1 MARHFLQT
9 FRTFLESYPLMLL
22 ACLLILLGASGSW
35 VNMPLSGEQN
45 LNLLE
50 TPQLGKQIKLL
61 VLSMLVLYCLATLLN
76 WRIARVLFATA
87 LFSFLLYFA
96 LTLSFLNNNFVWQY
110 IIESQSFHELQSV
123 LAFNATPNTGPS
135 AETALVYDSYRFSER
150 LIASSSLLGWGAK
163 LTLLCSGLLL
173 AYSVI
178 KSRQLM
184 LSTMLVCVL
193 MLTFV
198 AVSGVGNVGLAY
210 LKLNQGIRY
219 ANQNSVELAITEFK
233 QAQQLDPVLASSK
246 GFSLLLSYLYQT
258 AYGPEHNNAYLY
270 SMNQKY
276 ESGKFINLVSYNKTI
291 QRRRLDNT
299 VKSEYD
305 VSADMLYA
313 GILRVESNIMAS
325 AYTKFGLQAYR
336 RAQWTEA
343 EDAFLHSIMINHSP
357 VARMALLSIYLK
369 TQRYEQCV
377 SIADGLLEDINN
389 NSMSADIWTTK
400 GHCLLGNRQQTE
412 ARAAYQ
418 MSLSLDTD
426 KNYRA
431 VKGLSGT

>member
-9 FRTFLESYPLMLL
+9 SRTFIESYPLMLL
-22 ACLLILLGASGSW
+22 ACLLVLLGVSGSW

-50 TPQLGKQIKLL
+50 SPQLGKQIKLL
-61 VLSMLVLYCLATLLN
+61 VLSMLVLYCLATILK

-96 LTLSFLNNNFVWQY
+96 LTFSFLNNNFVWQY
-110 IIESQSFHELQSV
+110 IIESQSFHELTGV
-123 LAFNATPNTGPS
+123 LAFNPTPNTGPS
-135 AETALVYDSYRFSER
+135 AETALIYDAYRFSER
-150 LIASSSLLGWGAK
+150 LMASASLLGWGAK
-163 LTLLCSGLLL
+163 LTVLCSSLLL
-173 AYSVI
+173 VYAVI
-178 KSRQLM
+178 KSRQVM
-184 LSTMLVCVL
+184 LSAMLVSVL

-198 AVSGVGNVGLAY
+198 VTSGVANVGLAY

-219 ANQNSVELAITEFK
+219 ANQNSVELAINEFK
-233 QAQQLDPVLASSK
+233 QAKQLDPVLASSK
-246 GFSLLLSYLYQT
+246 GFSVLLSYMYHI

-276 ESGKFINLVSYNKTI
+276 ESGDLFDLLDYNKTV

-299 VKSEYD
+299 AEAEYD
-305 VSADMLYA
+305 VSADMLYS

-325 AYTKFGLQAYR
+325 SYSRFGLREYR
-336 RAQWTEA
+336 LEKWAEA
-343 EDAFLHSIMINHSP
+343 EDSFLNSVMINHSP
-357 VARMALLSIYLK
+357 VARMALLSIYFK
-369 TQRYEQCV
+369 TLRFDQCIN
-377 SIADGLLEDINN
+377 IADGLLEEIHN

-400 GHCLLGNRQQTE
+400 GHCLLGNGQQTE
-412 ARAAYQ
+412 SRAAYE
-418 MSLSLDTD
+418 MSLSLDRD